1 MKKIFLVFSMIFSY
15 GLLAQSD
22 NLDGMCSKIVKD
34 AKYNYCLQSG
44 SKTATHLFDVLP
56 KIRDYAYA
64 GDASY
69 NAPTNSNTIFYPTY
83 QNSDQAHELKQ
94 YIKADKDR
102 GEMIVTIT
110 DLDLADVLG
119 KEKLNEF
126 KETMRKQYAAQGRNL
141 SEAIEKMPFESN
153 RVRLIEFIK
162 TQYNVAKKLN
172 MDYMPNEGAGMMPIT
187 LDNFENAYVYYRD
200 LEKTA
205 TFSASYANRYLFSI
219 TVKNVDKY
227 KSCSTAMAYLSSYLS
242 GVKLGSLD
250 RNIYF
255 K

>member
-1 MKKIFLVFSMIFSY
+1 LKKVFLVLSMIYSY
-15 GLLAQSD
+15 NLLAQAD

-34 AKYNYCLQSG
+34 VKYNYCLQTG
-44 SKTATHLFDVLP
+44 SQTAIHLFNILP

-64 GDASY
+64 GDAAY
-69 NAPTNSNTIFYPTY
+69 NAPSNSNTIFYPTY
-83 QNSDQAHELKQ
+83 QNSEQAYELKQ
-94 YIKADKDR
+94 YIKADKDH

-126 KETMRKQYAAQGRNL
+126 KETMRKQYATQGRNL
-141 SEAIEKMPFESN
+141 SEAIEKMPYESN

-172 MDYMPNEGAGMMPIT
+172 LDYIPSEGAGMIPII
-187 LDNFENAYVYYRD
+187 LDNFENAFIHYQD
-200 LEKTA
+200 SEKTA
-205 TFSASYANRYLFSI
+205 GFSASYADRYLFSI

-227 KSCSTAMAYLSSYLS
+227 KSCTTAMTYLSSYLS

-250 RNIYF
+250 KNIYF